1 MSKKFL
7 ELEAS
12 ARLGI
17 KNLNDRISLSA
28 NVNDMNIVL
37 NQLLELVYRYGAK
50 NNNRPNKSLKV
61 FSEFS
66 KIELSREEKI
76 KQQSKIKTYKDY
88 LPQLQVLRNRKMSY
102 QDLSNYAK
110 EHFKVKVS
118 RETLRNAL
126 NEVENV

>member
-12 ARLGI
+12 ARIGV

-37 NQLLELVYRYGAK
+37 NQLLELIYRYGAK
-50 NNNRPNKSLKV
+50 NNNRPSKALKV

-66 KIELSREEKI
+66 KIEMSREEKV

-102 QDLSNYAK
+102 QELSNYAK

-126 NEVENV
+126 EVENV

>member
-12 ARLGI
+12 ARIGV
-17 KNLNDRISLSA
+17 KNLNDKISLSA

-37 NQLLELVYRYGAK
+37 NQLLDLVYRYAAK
-50 NNNRPNKSLKV
+50 NNNRPNKALKL

-76 KQQSKIKTYKDY
+76 KQQQKLKTYKDY
-88 LPQLQVLRNRKMSY
+88 LPQLQVLRNRGASY
-102 QDLSNYAK
+102 QELSNYAK
-110 EHFKVKVS
+110 EHFEVKVS
-118 RETLRNAL
+118 RETLRNSL
-126 NEVENV
+126 QEVSNV